1 VCNKQFEA
9 ANRQTKTCCRKCA
22 KALKSQSITEWH
34 KNMPREVKREHFK
47 TIIRK
52 TATTRKKNNTPSWN
66 SGKTGVYSKETIEK
80 IRSATL
86 KQMEDQ
92 IFKKTKI
99 EKVMEE
105 YLINQNIDYKYSF
118 ILEKRQY
125 DFLLKDYKLIIECDG
140 DYWHANPKF
149 FPNPEEWQLKRIKID
164 KEKNKIAIN
173 NGYRIQRFWEDDILN
188 NFENIQ
194 SVINDLLATT

>member
-1 VCNKQFEA
+1 
-9 ANRQTKTCCRKCA
+9 
-22 KALKSQSITEWH
+22 
-34 KNMPREVKREHFK
+34 MPREVKREHFK